1 MGSMKIERHWPKSS
15 GWVLDV
21 RRYCAEG
28 GPARGRR
35 PVLLVPGYCMNTTP
49 LGFHPNGPS
58 LIEFLVQRGFE
69 VWTSNLRGQGESR
82 SEGGPRDVGF
92 RVLALEDLAT
102 AIAHVR
108 SHTET
113 RAERVDVVGC
123 SLGGTYVFAYL
134 AHHPETHGIG
144 SVVGIGAP
152 LRWRDAHPLLR
163 LAFSSPAVVRRL
175 RVSGTRSVAGLVL
188 PLVAARAPGLLSIY
202 MNTSIVDL
210 SRADELVKTVEDPIP
225 KLNAEISRWFKSGDL
240 MVDGV
245 NVTEALRG
253 IDRPLLCVVAN
264 RDGIVPPAAARSAL
278 EVIGSEHK
286 TELGVGDDETWF
298 AHADLFISRLAQER
312 VFAPL
317 SDWLLARA

>member
-1 MGSMKIERHWPKSS
+1 MKTDRHWPKSS
-15 GWVLDV
+15 GWALDV
-21 RRYCAEG
+21 RRYHD
-28 GPARGRR
+28 PKRLVPKRR

-58 LIEFLVQRGFE
+58 MIEFLVERGFE

-92 RVLALEDLAT
+92 RVLALEDLAC
-102 AIAHVR
+102 AIRHVR
-108 SHTET
+108 DHTET
-113 RAERVDVVGC
+113 LTERVDVVGC

-134 AHHPETHGIG
+134 AHHPKTHGIG
-144 SVVGIGAP
+144 SIVGVGAP
-152 LRWRDAHPLLR
+152 LRWQGAHPLLKI
-163 LAFSSPAVVRRL
+163 AFASPVLTRHL
-175 RVSGTRSVAGLVL
+175 RVSGTRRLAGLVL
-188 PLVAARAPGLLSIY
+188 PAVAARAPRLLDIY
-202 MNTSIVDL
+202 MNTKIIDL

-225 KLNAEISRWFKSGDL
+225 KLNSEIARWFKSGDL

-278 EVIGSEHK
+278 DVIGSK
-286 TELGVGDDETWF
+286 QRDELAVGDDETWF
-298 AHADLFISRLAQER
+298 AHADLFISRHAQER

-317 SDWLLARA
+317 AEWLLARS